1 MSDRVPVAGVRV
13 MMGEINGGVHPGNL
27 SEVKAQW
34 VILIVRILV
43 LTLSPRPY
51 NTIPAL
57 PSHLHTAST
66 KN

>member
-34 VILIVRILV
+34 EILIVRILV
-43 LTLSPRPY
+43 LSLSPSPLS
-51 NTIPAL
+51 A
-57 PSHLHTAST
+57 SHLPRQRT